1 MPKQSKE
8 DAKVKELET
17 YIVGLERI
25 VSQLQKV
32 GKDLCF
38 DNSSLEVERW
48 DDTVKVLQRYLK
60 NNKAA

>member
-8 DAKVKELET
+8 DTKVKELET
-17 YIVGLERI
+17 YIIGLERI

-60 NNKAA
+60 NNKVA